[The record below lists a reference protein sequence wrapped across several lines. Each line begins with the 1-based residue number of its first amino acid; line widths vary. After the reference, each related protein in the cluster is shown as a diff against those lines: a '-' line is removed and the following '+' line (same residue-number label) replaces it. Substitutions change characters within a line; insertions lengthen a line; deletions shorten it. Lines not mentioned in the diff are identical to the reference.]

1 MADRVKGVRDFIG
14 ITAVLRQQTLETIRK
29 SYELFG
35 FEPIETPSFE
45 YLSLFTNKSGPE
57 IESQLYSFE
66 DKKGEKLALRPEHTI
81 SKLRVVSGNK
91 SLVFPLRAYSMGN
104 VWRYED
110 TKKGRWREFI
120 QADIDVF
127 GSSDLK
133 YDSEIIACIDFTL
146 KKLGI
151 TNYKINVSN
160 RKILTSLMENL
171 QVDIEKIVQVLREID
186 KVNKIGVDEVIKRV
200 SELIGSDKAGKVK
213 DYLNGKEISGIDGID
228 DVNYLISDL
237 KKNYGIDGVYFD
249 RSLVRGQDYYDGSI
263 FEFEFTDGELK
274 GVVLAGGG
282 RYDKI
287 SMKFDSD
294 FPIVGGAIGFDVVM
308 EVLTSSYKNEFY
320 KTFCVLSVDDM
331 DTARKIATDL
341 RNNGVVTDIV
351 LDDAP
356 LSKGLNYCNAKKIK
370 YAIIVGKRDLQDD
383 LVTVR
388 DLETKLEMKFK
399 LNSLIKEIKNL
410 V

>member
-1 MADRVKGVRDFIG
+1 MIDRVKGVRDFIG
-14 ITAVLRQQTLETIRK
+14 ITAVLRQQALESIRK

-91 SLVFPLRAYSMGN
+91 SLVFPLRAYSIGN

-120 QADIDVF
+120 QADIDIF
-127 GSSDLK
+127 GSADIK
-133 YDSEIIACIDFTL
+133 YDSEIIACIDFAI
-146 KKLGI
+146 KRLGI
-151 TNYKINVSN
+151 ENYKINVSN
-160 RKILTSLMENL
+160 RKILTSLMESL
-171 QVDIEKIVQVLREID
+171 KVEVEKIVQVLREID
-186 KVNKIGVDEVIKRV
+186 KVHKVGLDEVIKRI
-200 SELIGSDKAGKVK
+200 SELIGETKAEKVR
-213 DYLNGKEISGIDGID
+213 DYLNGKEIPGIEGIK
-228 DVNYLISDL
+228 DVEYLISDL
-237 KKNYGIDGVYFD
+237 KKNYGIEGVYFD

-263 FEFEFTDGELK
+263 FEFEFTEGELK

-294 FPIVGGAIGFDVVM
+294 FPISGGAIGFDVIM
-308 EVLTSSYKNEFY
+308 EVLVSNYKNKFY
-320 KTFCVLSVDDM
+320 KTLCVLSVDDLE
-331 DTARKIATDL
+331 TSRKIAASL
-341 RNNGVVTDIV
+341 RKEGLVTDII
-351 LDDAP
+351 LEDTP
-356 LSKGLNYCNAKKIK
+356 LSKGLNYCNSKKIK
-370 YAIIVGKRDLQDD
+370 YAIIVGKRDLKDN

-388 DLETKLEMKFK
+388 DLESKREMKFK
-399 LNSLIKEIKNL
+399 LDSLVEEIKNL
-410 V
+410 I

>member
-1 MADRVKGVRDFIG
+1 MSERVKGVRDFTG
-14 ITAVLRQQTLETIRK
+14 REAFLRQQALETIRK
-29 SYELFG
+29 AYELFD

-81 SKLRVVSGNK
+81 SKLRVVAGNK
-91 SLVFPLRAYSMGN
+91 SLVFPLRAYSIGN

-127 GSSDLK
+127 GSSNIM
-133 YDSEIIACIDFTL
+133 YDSEVIACIDFAL

-151 TNYKINVSN
+151 KDYKINVSN

-171 QVDIEKIVQVLREID
+171 QVEAEKIVQVLREID
-186 KVNKIGVDEVIKRV
+186 KMNKVGIEEVTKRV
-200 SELIGSDKAGKVK
+200 SDLIGNEKAEKVR
-213 DYLNGKEISGIDGID
+213 DYLNGKDITGLEGAKEID
-228 DVNYLISDL
+228 YLMSDL
-237 KKNYGIDGVYFD
+237 KKTYGIEGVYFD

-263 FEFEFTDGELK
+263 FEFEFTEGELK

-287 SMKFDSD
+287 SRNFDSD
-294 FPIVGGAIGFDVVM
+294 FAIVGGSIGFDVIM
-308 EVLTSSYKNEFY
+308 EVLTANYKNDFY
-320 KTFCVLSVDDM
+320 KTFCVISVDDM
-331 DTARKIATDL
+331 DKARAVAADL
-341 RNNGVVTDIV
+341 RKAGIITDIL
-351 LDDAP
+351 LDSVS
-356 LSKGLNYCNAKKIK
+356 LSKGLDYCNSKKIK
-370 YAIIVGKRDLQDD
+370 YAIIVGKRDLQDGV
-383 LVTVR
+383 VTVR
-388 DLETKLEMKFK
+388 DMENKREMKFK
-399 LNSLIKEIKNL
+399 VDHIAEEVKNM